1 MSRNSAITLFRV
13 TLESSGATHDFK
25 RGQYTANFALKSDTK
40 DFLELYVPW
49 TAFKCSWRGEKVDW
63 CPDITTQ
70 LDKFN
75 MIGISTA
82 FPGKAGK
89 FNLEVESISARKF

>member
-1 MSRNSAITLFRV
+1 MSGLSFEAPISYLTKIWGNYSEVIYLRGFR
-13 TLESSGATHDFK
+13 D
-25 RGQYTANFALKSDTK
+25 FALKSDTK